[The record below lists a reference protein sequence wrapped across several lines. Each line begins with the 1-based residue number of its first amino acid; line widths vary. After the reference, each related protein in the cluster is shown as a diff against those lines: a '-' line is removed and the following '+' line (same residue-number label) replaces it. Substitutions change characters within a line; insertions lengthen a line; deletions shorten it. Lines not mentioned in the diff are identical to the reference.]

1 MKLIMES
8 WRKFMLREGEE
19 LHEVTVYKGVYV
31 TSRDPFRKAVMDMVS
46 AVESNDGDVQAALTT
61 IEQNVDRGAYSS
73 AQLRQ
78 LIASS
83 SYGAVRGLYATTRD
97 KFLEAMADAGELAKL
112 PHESA
117 FSIASQIE
125 RRVDQGK
132 YSDPR
137 VRSMMREQAKEDNE
151 L

>member
-1 MKLIMES
+1 MKPIMES
-8 WRKFMLREGEE
+8 WRKFLSSGSE
-19 LHEVTVYKGVYV
+19 LHEVAVYRGVYM
-31 TSRDPFRKAVMDMVS
+31 TSRQPFLKAVRDMVEE
-46 AVESNDGDVQAALTT
+46 VESNGGDVQAALTT
-61 IEQNVDRGAYSS
+61 IEQNVDRGTYSS

-83 SYGAVRGLYATTRD
+83 GYGVVRGLYATTRE